1 MKLTLLSKSARAIG
15 SMAMLSMMIGI
26 TAAQAADCPN
36 AAGKTR
42 LNSAIAAKPTT
53 PGTVVDIAAGNPNFS
68 TLVAAVKAAGLAET
82 LSSKGP
88 FTVFAPTNEAFAAL
102 PKGTLETLLKPENRK
117 LLQKVLTYHVVS
129 GDLMAKDLRSGKV
142 ATVEGNPV
150 AVQVSKNGV
159 KVNDVNVIKADV
171 DASNGVI
178 HVIDKVLLPPGLA
191 PIAAN
196 SPQQGTIVEI
206 AVGNPSF
213 STLVKAVQAA
223 GLAET
228 LSSKG
233 PFTLFAPTNEAFAAL
248 PKGTLETL
256 LKPENRKLLQK
267 VLTYH
272 VVSGDLLAKDLR
284 SGKVATVEGNSVAV
298 QVDKHGVKV
307 NSSNVIKADIDAKN
321 GVIHVIDKV
330 LLPPG
335 LMPTTPVATQS
346 VVEIAASNSAFSTLV
361 TAVKAAGL
369 AETLS
374 GKGPFT
380 VFAPT
385 NDAFAAL
392 PKGTLE
398 KLLKPENRD
407 LLRKVLTYH
416 VVSGDLM
423 AKDLRSGKVATV
435 EGNAVAVK
443 VLGQKVSVNNANV
456 IKADVDAKN
465 GVVHAIDQVLLPPGL

>member
-1 MKLTLLSKSARAIG
+1 MKLTLLSASARAIG

-36 AAGKTR
+36 AAGKAR
-42 LNSAIAAKPTT
+42 LTSAIAAKPAQA
-53 PGTVVDIAAGNPNFS
+53 GTIVDIAAGNPNFS

-142 ATVEGNPV
+142 ATVEGN
-150 AVQVSKNGV
+150 
-159 KVNDVNVIKADV
+159 
-171 DASNGVI
+171 
-178 HVIDKVLLPPGLA
+178 
-191 PIAAN
+191 
-196 SPQQGTIVEI
+196 
-206 AVGNPSF
+206 
-213 STLVKAVQAA
+213 
-223 GLAET
+223 
-228 LSSKG
+228 
-233 PFTLFAPTNEAFAAL
+233 
-248 PKGTLETL
+248 
-256 LKPENRKLLQK
+256 
-267 VLTYH
+267 
-272 VVSGDLLAKDLR
+272 
-284 SGKVATVEGNSVAV
+284 SVAV

-335 LMPTTPVATQS
+335 LAPVAANPPQQGTI
-346 VVEIAASNSAFSTLV
+346 VEIAVGNPSFSTLV
-361 TAVKAAGL
+361 KAVQAAGL

-374 GKGPFT
+374 SKGPFT

-385 NDAFAAL
+385 NEAFAAL

-443 VLGQKVSVNNANV
+443 VQNGKVSVNSSNV
-456 IKADVDAKN
+456 VKADVDASN
-465 GVVHAIDQVLLPPGL
+465 GVIHAIDKVLLPPGL